1 MKAQFLIALLG
12 MACFGSASCVTTRI
26 QKNEGQPR
34 LESDWI
40 LPSRGLHDDIEARAD
55 ILPWTHGRDRIDLIT
70 WFASVGEPAY
80 DKLLGFLEDD
90 RPAVVTTAMAA
101 LGATG
106 DSRLVPY
113 IRDAE
118 KPTWEGT
125 LLLESARTRVRLGDW
140 HAMPTLISGLESDE
154 VFVRGLC
161 AQSLYQATKEN
172 LGFDAHGSLPERE
185 AAVSRW
191 RTWWDNREGDE
202 LLAQN

>member
-1 MKAQFLIALLG
+1 
-12 MACFGSASCVTTRI
+12 
-26 QKNEGQPR
+26 
-34 LESDWI
+34 
-40 LPSRGLHDDIEARAD
+40 
-55 ILPWTHGRDRIDLIT
+55 
-70 WFASVGEPAY
+70 
-80 DKLLGFLEDD
+80 
-90 RPAVVTTAMAA
+90 MAA

>member
-12 MACFGSASCVTTRI
+12 FASFGFTSCVTTRI
-26 QKNEGQPR
+26 KNNEQPR
-34 LESDWI
+34 AESDWI
-40 LPSRGLHDDIEARAD
+40 LPSRTLHDDIEARAEV
-55 ILPWTHGRDRIDLIT
+55 LPWTNGRDRIDLIT

-80 DKLLGFLEDD
+80 DKLLGFLVDE
-90 RPAVVTTAMAA
+90 RPVVVTTALAA

-118 KPTWEGT
+118 QPTWEGT

-140 HAMPTLISGLESDE
+140 SAMPILINGLESDE

-161 AQSLYQATKEN
+161 AQSLYQATNEK
-172 LGFDAHGSLPERE
+172 LGFDAHASLPERE
-185 AAVSRW
+185 ASIARW
-191 RTWWDNREGDE
+191 RAWWETRDSDE